1 MKPNGNDPLVMIDND
16 RHLFKVS
23 RNNFTDPD
31 VFAKERERIF
41 STCWLYL
48 GHESELKKPGDFVT
62 RVVGGRSILFN
73 KDRQGNIRALFNSCP
88 HRGSQVCRERKGNA
102 KSFQCF
108 YHGWVFGQDGALRNQ
123 PGEESYGHDFKNDPD
138 SNMRQVP
145 RLESYRGLYFL
156 CYDPEAIPLVDYLG
170 NAKEYLDVIFDQS
183 VDGMEVIGGT
193 QEYAMNANWK
203 LLVENSIDGYHA
215 TSTHATYLDYLK
227 SMEGGL
233 TNVALS
239 GVGKDLGN
247 GHGVIEYSAPWGRP
261 AGQWVSLWGD
271 EGKKEIDALNARNE
285 KLYGKEKADRIA
297 YKNRNLLIFPNLII
311 NDIMSLT
318 IRTFFPQSPNLL
330 HVNAWAAGPQEESA
344 AARKFRLSNFL
355 EFLGPGGFA
364 TPDDVEALEHCQLG
378 YRNSQEVR
386 WNDIS
391 KGMGLEQ
398 PAMDD
403 EEQMRAF
410 WREWSR
416 RLTGPE
422 QIRGERT

>member
-1 MKPNGNDPLVMIDND
+1 MNPNSNDPLVMIDNE

-23 RNNFTDPD
+23 RSNFTDPE

-62 RVVGGRSILFN
+62 RVVGGRSIVFN
-73 KDRQGNIRALFNSCP
+73 KDRQGEMRALFNSCP
-88 HRGSQVCRERKGNA
+88 HRGAQVCRERKGNA
-102 KSFQCF
+102 KAFQCF
-108 YHGWVFGQDGALRNQ
+108 YHGWVFGQDGALRSQ
-123 PGEESYGHDFKNDPD
+123 PGEDSYAQGFKDDPD

-145 RLESYRGLYFL
+145 RLESYRGLYFI
-156 CYDPEAIPLVDYLG
+156 CYDPQAVTLEEYLG
-170 NAKEYLDVIFDQS
+170 NAKEYLDLVCDQA

-215 TSTHATYLDYLK
+215 VSTHATYLDYLK

-233 TNVALS
+233 TDVGLK

-247 GHGVIEYSAPWGRP
+247 GHGVIEYTAPWGRP
-261 AGQWVSLWGD
+261 AGQWISLWGE
-271 EGKKEIDALNARNE
+271 EGKNEIDALNARNE

-318 IRTFFPQSPNLL
+318 IRTFFPQSPSLL
-330 HVNAWAAGPQEESA
+330 HVNAWAAGPREESE
-344 AARKFRLSNFL
+344 AARQFRLSNFL

-364 TPDDVEALEHCQLG
+364 TPDDVEALEQCQLG
-378 YRNSQEVR
+378 YRNSQEAR

-391 KGMGLEQ
+391 KGMKLDE
-398 PAMDD
+398 PSMDD
-403 EEQMRAF
+403 EAQMRAF
-410 WREWSR
+410 WREWDR
-416 RLTGPE
+416 RLTGSE
-422 QIRGERT
+422 QAQGVGA

>member
-1 MKPNGNDPLVMIDND
+1 MKTNGNDPLVLIDND

-31 VFAKERERIF
+31 VFARERGHIF

-48 GHESELKKPGDFVT
+48 GHESELQRPGDFVT

-73 KDRQGNIRALFNSCP
+73 KDRKGNLRALFNTCP

-108 YHGWVFGQDGALRNQ
+108 YHGWVFGQDGALRSQ
-123 PGEESYGHDFKNDPD
+123 PGEESYAQDFKNDPD

-156 CYDPEAIPLVDYLG
+156 CFDPDAISLEEYLG
-170 NAKEYLDVIFDQS
+170 NAKEYLDLICDQATE
-183 VDGMEVIGGT
+183 GMEVIGGT

-215 TSTHATYLDYLK
+215 VSTHATYLDYLK
-227 SMEGGL
+227 SMKGGL
-233 TNVALS
+233 TDVALR
-239 GVGKDLGN
+239 GVGRDLGN
-247 GHGVIEYSAPWGRP
+247 GHGVIEYTAPWGRP
-261 AGQWVSLWGD
+261 AGQWIPLWGE
-271 EGKKEIDALNARNE
+271 EGKKEIDTLNGRNE
-285 KLYGKEKADRIA
+285 KLYGKEKAERIA

-330 HVNAWAAGPQEESA
+330 HVNAWAVGPREENE

-364 TPDDVEALEHCQLG
+364 TPDDVEALEQCQLG

-391 KGMGLEQ
+391 KGMSRDE

-403 EEQMRAF
+403 EAQMRAF
-410 WREWSR
+410 WREWNR
-416 RLTGPE
+416 RLTGAE
-422 QIRGERT
+422 QTQGARA